1 MLRPTLLLACCL
13 MLLLEACAPVTL
25 QNYKAK
31 DPVEAQIVGQLTKI
45 PNGLNA
51 RNIELMMQPYA
62 DDVFVANFSK
72 YLGVAGPTA
81 PLSISKP
88 ELRAAYGQILRSVNE
103 ISMDVKDLRLT
114 VTGDRATAEA
124 ATELLFKQERGR
136 KESKQGEVY
145 RNEVTW
151 RLKRT
156 PLGWRIFEEVWR

>member
-1 MLRPTLLLACCL
+1 MLRPALRLACCLTLLLA
-13 MLLLEACAPVTL
+13 ACAPATL

-31 DPVEAQIVGQLTKI
+31 NPVEAQIVGQLTKI
-45 PNGLNA
+45 PNGLNT
-51 RNIELMMQPYA
+51 RNLELMMQPYA

-88 ELRAAYGQILRSVNE
+88 ELRGAYGQIFRSVNE
-103 ISMDVKDLRLT
+103 VSMDVKDLKLT

-124 ATELLFKQERGR
+124 FTELLFKQERGR
-136 KESKQGEVY
+136 KEAKQGEIY
-145 RNEVTW
+145 RNEVIW

-156 PLGWRIFEEVWR
+156 PVGWRIYEEVWQ